1 MSEIK
6 RYELDWSGPSDKP
19 TMRRDSLGEYVR
31 FDDYAAVLAD
41 LHAAEARFNMARIE
55 RDTLEKKVSYI
66 KRYWDAFSQLSADDN
81 HSEEELALELCLVQV
96 FNRPE
101 TIPRPPAEKLPGC
114 KDIIGLYSDQG
125 LAEKKERHFRLRE
138 FRGERR

>member
-41 LHAAEARFNMARIE
+41 LHAAEARFNMARTE
-55 RDTLEKKVSYI
+55 RDSLQEQVDLLKKEKKH
-66 KRYWDAFSQLSADDN
+66 RTD
-81 HSEEELALELCLVQV
+81 E
-96 FNRPE
+96 
-101 TIPRPPAEKLPGC
+101 
-114 KDIIGLYSDQG
+114 
-125 LAEKKERHFRLRE
+125 
-138 FRGERR
+138 